1 MPPSAELDAVAR
13 ARRRHS
19 PALLAHPNVI
29 GTAAGPQLTGGRPT
43 GDLAVKVYVER
54 KVPGLAA
61 PAAVPRLVDGVP
73 TDVIETGPARALM
86 AGGEEQG
93 DEQSDGQGGRQ
104 GSGQAGGQG
113 GEKGAVGGGDRV
125 GFPGDDGGT
134 IATVCFDARTGRTG
148 RTERAGRT
156 ERTGEKGRPLLL
168 SNHHVLVMAPGTRL
182 RNRLIRPPSPEDV
195 LGRLARAAPLRPD
208 GPNRVD
214 AAIARLAPDVE
225 VETPETGPLSE
236 ATLAQRVRKNGSST
250 GITEGSVLDLDADI
264 VVEVRGRPI
273 RFTGQL
279 VLDLAAKPGDSGSLV
294 VTPERAPVGLLFAGT
309 DAFVLANPIGAVL
322 AALRIRLP

>member
-1 MPPSAELDAVAR
+1 MPHSAELHAVAR

-54 KVPGLAA
+54 KVPGLVA

-73 TDVIETGPARALM
+73 TDVIETGPARALP

-93 DEQSDGQGGRQ
+93 DGQGSEEGGRQ
-104 GSGQAGGQG
+104 SGERGGG
-113 GEKGAVGGGDRV
+113 KDVLGGGDRV
-125 GFPGDDGGT
+125 GFPGDEGGT
-134 IATVCFDARTGRTG
+134 IATVCFDARPERIGRTG
-148 RTERAGRT
+148 RTGPTEGKGRI
-156 ERTGEKGRPLLL
+156 GRPLLL

-182 RNRLIRPPSPEDV
+182 RNRLVRPPSPDDV
-195 LGRLARAAPLRPD
+195 VGRLARAAPLRPD

-214 AAIARLAPDVE
+214 AALARLAPDVE
-225 VETPETGPLSE
+225 VETPEFGPVSE

-250 GITEGSVLDLDADI
+250 GITEGRVQDLDADI

-279 VLDLAAKPGDSGSLV
+279 VLDLAARPGDSGSLV
-294 VTPERAPVGLLFAGT
+294 VTPDRAPVGLLFAGT